1 MIITTGVLMAVTTV
15 VLMAKA
21 DVIYDSLG
29 IFMGKALDENGR
41 IPLWKDAWKNFKA
54 NPIFGTGFDYYL
66 GGHNGGKSDGYTP
79 YWYHSTFFQ
88 ALAATGIV
96 GFLAWV
102 NLEVS
107 RLRAFL
113 TNVSLEKWFIL
124 FGYTVFWLYGM
135 VDVFYYT
142 PNGLL
147 FLFIITLA
155 IEKSVESAK
164 LRPYSLVYIERKR
177 LQKLLTKNAENEK

>member
-1 MIITTGVLMAVTTV
+1 M
-15 VLMAKA
+15 
-21 DVIYDSLG
+21 
-29 IFMGKALDENGR
+29 
-41 IPLWKDAWKNFKA
+41 
-54 NPIFGTGFDYYL
+54 
-66 GGHNGGKSDGYTP
+66 
-79 YWYHSTFFQ
+79 
-88 ALAATGIV
+88 
-96 GFLAWV
+96 AWV

-113 TNVSLEKWFIL
+113 TNVSLEKWFML

-147 FLFIITLA
+147 FLFVITLA

-177 LQKLLTKNAENEK
+177 RQKLLTKNAENEK

>member
-79 YWYHSTFFQ
+79 YWYHSTFSRHLPQRASSVF
-88 ALAATGIV
+88 GV
-96 GFLAWV
+96 GKSGSF
-102 NLEVS
+102 ETS
-107 RLRAFL
+107 R
-113 TNVSLEKWFIL
+113 V
-124 FGYTVFWLYGM
+124 
-135 VDVFYYT
+135 
-142 PNGLL
+142 
-147 FLFIITLA
+147 
-155 IEKSVESAK
+155 
-164 LRPYSLVYIERKR
+164 PYER
-177 LQKLLTKNAENEK
+177 QP